1 LRFAARLPSVL
12 GESLPLAGRR
22 HKSGHNPNTKIAGSV
37 AIMACAISLAPT
49 FSPASRRIF
58 RYNAP
63 HRNEV
68 AMLALPQQL
77 KQITRLLALKSG
89 KSPEDILKEAIE
101 ASARAAGMATACE
114 PKRSPH

>member
-1 LRFAARLPSVL
+1 
-12 GESLPLAGRR
+12 
-22 HKSGHNPNTKIAGSV
+22 
-37 AIMACAISLAPT
+37 
-49 FSPASRRIF
+49 
-58 RYNAP
+58 
-63 HRNEV
+63 
-68 AMLALPQQL
+68 MLALPQQL